1 VKPFSP
7 AKSIFARSTTPRT
20 LLALVAVAA
29 LAPAVAAEAAPPP
42 AAASAPAPGKAG
54 SMEGVQKIHTE
65 YMNLQQ
71 RLAQIQQKTMQAHPE
86 LQKQEKAFMDL
97 MLSKMSTGGT
107 SGKAQMDALHE
118 LEEKLSNKSTPADE
132 RKTLMSEYQ
141 QKMTAFRTAQMQA
154 MKDPE
159 VQKAQE
165 SLMKATVAAMKKE
178 DPQTEQL
185 MQQIEQKQEQ
195 LKTMMESAGHG
206 Q

>member
-1 VKPFSP
+1 
-7 AKSIFARSTTPRT
+7 
-20 LLALVAVAA
+20 
-29 LAPAVAAEAAPPP
+29 
-42 AAASAPAPGKAG
+42 
-54 SMEGVQKIHTE
+54 
-65 YMNLQQ
+65 
-71 RLAQIQQKTMQAHPE
+71 
-86 LQKQEKAFMDL
+86 
-97 MLSKMSTGGT
+97 
-107 SGKAQMDALHE
+107 
-118 LEEKLSNKSTPADE
+118 
-132 RKTLMSEYQ
+132 
-141 QKMTAFRTAQMQA
+141 